1 MTTPPSAHQI
11 WLMYFNEVAF
21 QNGLISEQERNLLKS
36 KILAQQT
43 KHPQSPR
50 NRKPIDNF
58 TPEITENMLD
68 YVRKG
73 PSAVLYETLWICRS
87 RKKGPIEDTTAH
99 SSKEWAEGANRP
111 FSRVFLTWGV

>member
-1 MTTPPSAHQI
+1 MITPPSAHQI

-58 TPEITENMLD
+58 TPEI
-68 YVRKG
+68 
-73 PSAVLYETLWICRS
+73 
-87 RKKGPIEDTTAH
+87 
-99 SSKEWAEGANRP
+99 KEAIIG
-111 FSRVFLTWGV
+111 